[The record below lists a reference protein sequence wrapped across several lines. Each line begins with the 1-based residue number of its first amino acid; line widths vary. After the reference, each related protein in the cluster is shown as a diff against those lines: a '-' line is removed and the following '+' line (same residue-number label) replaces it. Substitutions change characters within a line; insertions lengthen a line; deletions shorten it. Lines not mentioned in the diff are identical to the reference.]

1 MTLLRPLCYS
11 FIHPSLCLLAPSSL
25 PYSFVHPSRSIFPP
39 CCRSHALT
47 TRSVAP
53 SIHRPDL
60 LSCVLHSPPLVSSI
74 VLLSASLQS
83 TVLGHGAVAVQLHL
97 VLLMLERRLSLP
109 PFIILTP
116 CLREFCCRP
125 FVPLSLRSVHPS
137 CSPFIRQRIS
147 RSVHLSSGSE
157 PIRYIHPSLSRSV
170 SPLFCPSFI
179 SRCLLSNNSS
189 MAVRRT
195 LHILLK

>member
-83 TVLGHGAVAVQLHL
+83 TALGHGAVAVQLHL

-109 PFIILTP
+109 PFIILP
-116 CLREFCCRP
+116 RGLRAFGCRP
-125 FVPLSLRSVHPS
+125 FVTLSSLCPSVLLSFHPS
-137 CSPFIRQRIS
+137 ALQSLS
-147 RSVHLSSGSE
+147 SLSSGPA
-157 PIRYIHPSLSRSV
+157 PIRCIHPSLSRSV
-170 SPLFCPSFI
+170 FSSV
-179 SRCLLSNNSS
+179 LSIF
-189 MAVRRT
+189 
-195 LHILLK
+195 H